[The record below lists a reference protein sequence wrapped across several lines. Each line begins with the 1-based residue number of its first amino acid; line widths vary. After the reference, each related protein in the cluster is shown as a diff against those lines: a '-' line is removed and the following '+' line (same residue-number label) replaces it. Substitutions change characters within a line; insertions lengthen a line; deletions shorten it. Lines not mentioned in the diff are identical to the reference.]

1 VTGSAPEPVP
11 GEVLAAEGT
20 IVLNPGRQRIELL
33 VENGGDRPVQVGSH
47 YHFAAANPAL
57 AFDRDL
63 AWGRRLDIPAGTSVR
78 FEPGRRRS
86 SAWCR
91 SAAAGWCRGCARS
104 GLGCWTPG
112 GPWVSPGR
120 CLPRAWTPS
129 RRKGTRV
136 AELSR
141 QRYAA
146 LYGPTVGDRVRLADT
161 NLLIEVTEDRCG
173 GPGPLA
179 GDEAV
184 FGGGKVIRE
193 SMGQGTAT
201 RAENAP
207 DLVITGAVV
216 LDHWGVIKADIGVRD
231 GRIVALGK
239 AGNPDTMD
247 GVTPSLVIGPST
259 EVIAG
264 NGLILTAGG
273 IDSHVHLIAPQQIPV
288 AIAAGMTTLIGGGT
302 GPAEGTKATT
312 VTPGAFWLRAMLD
325 ALSAWPV
332 NIALLGK
339 GNTVSAEALWE
350 QLRGGAAGFKLH
362 EDWGTTPAAID
373 ACLTVAQAAGVQVA
387 IHTDT
392 LNEAGYLES
401 TLAAIGGRPIHTY
414 HTEGAGGG
422 HAPDIIRV
430 AAHANV
436 LPSSTNPTRPYTVN
450 TLDEHLDMLMVCHH
464 LNPTIPEDLA
474 FAESRIRPTTM
485 AAEDVLHD
493 LGAISMIGSDSQAMG
508 RIGETIIR
516 TWQTA
521 HVNKLRRGPLPG
533 DGPADNLRARRYVA
547 KYTIGPAVTHGLDA
561 EIGSVQ
567 PGKLADLVLWEPAF
581 FGVRPHLVLKSG
593 VIAWANMGDANAS
606 IPTPQV
612 QLPRPMFGAFGS
624 LPARLGVHFV
634 SPAALAD
641 GGPGALSLG
650 APCLGAEWDSDR
662 PLVATRDVSGLSKAD
677 LPENTTLPR
686 IDVDSESFA
695 VRVDGELI
703 EPTPVAELPMAQRYF
718 LF

>member
-1 VTGSAPEPVP
+1 M
-11 GEVLAAEGT
+11 
-20 IVLNPGRQRIELL
+20 
-33 VENGGDRPVQVGSH
+33 
-47 YHFAAANPAL
+47 
-57 AFDRDL
+57 
-63 AWGRRLDIPAGTSVR
+63 
-78 FEPGRRRS
+78 
-86 SAWCR
+86 
-91 SAAAGWCRGCARS
+91 
-104 GLGCWTPG
+104 
-112 GPWVSPGR
+112 
-120 CLPRAWTPS
+120 
-129 RRKGTRV
+129 

-141 QRYAA
+141 ARYAQ

-161 NLLIEVTEDRCG
+161 DLLIEITEDRCG

-193 SMGQGTAT
+193 SMGQSTVT
-201 RAENAP
+201 RTDGSP
-207 DLVITGAVV
+207 DLVITGVVV
-216 LDHWGVIKADIGVRD
+216 LDHWGVIKADVGIRG

-247 GVTPSLVIGPST
+247 GVTPELVIGPST
-259 EVIAG
+259 EIIGG

-273 IDSHVHLIAPQQIPV
+273 IDSHVHLIAPQQVPV
-288 AIAAGMTTLIGGGT
+288 ALSSGITTLIGGGT

-312 VTPGAFWLRAMLD
+312 VSPGAFWIDMMMN
-325 ALSAWPV
+325 ALTEWPV
-332 NIALLGK
+332 NVVLLGK
-339 GNTVSAEALWE
+339 GNTVSTDGLWE
-350 QLRGGAAGFKLH
+350 QLRAGAAGFKLH

-373 ACLTVAQAAGVQVA
+373 ACLSVAQDAGVQVA

-401 TLAAIGGRPIHTY
+401 TLAAIAGRTIHTY

-430 AAHANV
+430 AAHPNV
-436 LPSSTNPTRPYTVN
+436 LPSSTNPTRPYTRN

-464 LNPTIPEDLA
+464 LKPSIPEDLA
-474 FAESRIRPTTM
+474 FAESRIRPSTM

-521 HVNKLRRGPLPG
+521 HVMKQRRGALPG
-533 DGPADNLRARRYVA
+533 DGAADNLRARRYVA
-547 KYTIGPAVTHGLDA
+547 KYTIAPAVTHGLDA
-561 EIGSVQ
+561 DVGSVQ
-567 PGKLADLVLWEPAF
+567 PGRLADLVLWEPAF

-606 IPTPQV
+606 IPTPQP
-612 QLPRPMFGAFGS
+612 QLPRPMFGAYGRM
-624 LPARLGVHFV
+624 PARLGLQFV
-634 SPAALAD
+634 SPAALNA
-641 GGPGALSLG
+641 GL
-650 APCLGAEWDSDR
+650 AERWTSER
-662 PLVATRDVSGLSKAD
+662 PLVPIRDVSALSKAD
-677 LPENTTLPR
+677 LPENDALPS
-686 IDVDSESFA
+686 IDVDPETFA
-695 VRVDGELI
+695 VHVDGELI
-703 EPTPVAELPMAQRYF
+703 TPEPVTELPMAQRYF